1 MCLGPVLTCRDLSHI
16 WDEANFTGPHKS
28 QRPARGHRFLAANW
42 VSVSSSSGS
51 MRPWPS
57 ILTPQ
62 LQVLWWKESGPHSEP
77 TVSHSEKQLEPWS
90 TGTLR
95 RRKNESRSK
104 SQLKPD
110 RDELVWPIL
119 EPKRYPRL
127 GRFWRPLV
135 IRYHGTHLEVYMSSR
150 ARRISIY

>member
-1 MCLGPVLTCRDLSHI
+1 MCSGFSLI
-16 WDEANFTGPHKS
+16 WDEANFTGPHKT
-28 QRPARGHRFLAANW
+28 QRPARGHCFLAANW
-42 VSVSSSSGS
+42 VSVSSTSRS
-51 MRPWPS
+51 MRPRPC

-77 TVSHSEKQLEPWS
+77 TVSHSKKQLEPWP

-119 EPKRYPRL
+119 EPKTYPRL
-127 GRFWRPLV
+127 GGFRGPLQSYSTV
-135 IRYHGTHLEVYMSSR
+135 LDPKGSHNLLT
-150 ARRISIY
+150 